1 MDGNGKERFV
11 QNYSGEEN
19 VKFTLDNWLP
29 WYNKIL
35 GTFGYNFDEDQ
46 QAADLL
52 SVLLVGRAGQ
62 VAELRKLIENRPV
75 LVFGAGPSLEADL
88 REVIREGLLQK
99 TVTIV
104 ADGAT
109 TAFVEKSGT
118 APSIIVTDLDG
129 TVSDII
135 YAQNLGSIV
144 VIHAHGDNIDKLK
157 RHVPEFSKAI
167 GSTQVHPRSNVHNF
181 LGFTDGDRAVFL
193 AAGMGAKL
201 IAVAGM
207 DFGYTVGKYSKKRV
221 ASIEVK
227 RKKLKIGKELL
238 EWLAVENGE
247 KIKLY
252 NVTFKGENIKGF
264 TNIKPAVLQKFL
276 NCETS

>member
-1 MDGNGKERFV
+1 
-11 QNYSGEEN
+11 
-19 VKFTLDNWLP
+19 
-29 WYNKIL
+29 
-35 GTFGYNFDEDQ
+35 
-46 QAADLL
+46 
-52 SVLLVGRAGQ
+52 
-62 VAELRKLIENRPV
+62 V